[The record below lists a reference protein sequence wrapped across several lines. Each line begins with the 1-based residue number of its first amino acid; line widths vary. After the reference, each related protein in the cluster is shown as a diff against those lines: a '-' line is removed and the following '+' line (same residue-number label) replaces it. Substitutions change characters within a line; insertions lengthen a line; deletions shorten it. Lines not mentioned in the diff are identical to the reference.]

1 MKRRHKKR
9 SAKNTV
15 GQLIYLTASFY
26 ARNNLYMCAASC
38 AFGFL
43 FSFIPIVMTVLT
55 ILVRIIHA
63 SPDIIDSVLSR
74 VSEYKTMFD
83 AESFIRALLKMKTFG
98 RLEFV
103 LALFIVLMAR
113 KSFAAVMQGMQ
124 RIFHKKIKSRALFNH
139 ALIVTGELALIFI
152 AAVIILA
159 VFTLRNFF
167 TLSPL
172 SSLPIDLPAKLGISP
187 GTFIT
192 LSEFALIFIIVLLAY
207 RYASETKPKLKLC
220 AACSALCTLSFFAAA
235 KLTNEFLNIAN
246 YNIIYGVLGGL
257 MVFLLQTYIFFTLFF
272 IFAQV
277 IYIVQFFDPLVLSE
291 LYLLPDRDDTKFNS
305 IVKRILFIRPS
316 SVMNEGN
323 VEDYKAG
330 AIIYSKNERSDD
342 SYYVVSGA
350 VLINRN
356 GNLSYCD
363 TGSFFGEET
372 CILDQLRTSEAKA
385 ETDCKLMKISAEEFR
400 SLLEINHKTAEKAL
414 SHISEY
420 VSRVYGRTE
429 TFLL

>member
-26 ARNNLYMCAASC
+26 ARNNLYTCAASC

-43 FSFIPIVMTVLT
+43 FSFIPIVMTVLAV
-55 ILVRIIHA
+55 LVRIIHA
-63 SPDIIDSVLSR
+63 SPEIIDSVLSR

-83 AESFIRALLKMKTFG
+83 AESFIDGILKVKTFG
-98 RLEFV
+98 RIEFV
-103 LALFIVLMAR
+103 LVLFIVLMAR
-113 KSFAAVMQGMQ
+113 KSFAAVMQGMR
-124 RIFHKKIKSRALFNH
+124 RIFHKKIKTRAIFNH
-139 ALIVTGELALIFI
+139 ALIVIGELALIVI
-152 AAVIILA
+152 ATLIILLLFA
-159 VFTLRNFF
+159 LRNLFTLFPF
-167 TLSPL
+167 AALPVELPPLLVLSPVV
-172 SSLPIDLPAKLGISP
+172 
-187 GTFIT
+187 IT
-192 LSEFALIFIIVLLAY
+192 VSEFALIFVIVLLAY
-207 RYASETKPKLKLC
+207 RYASETKPNVKLC
-220 AACSALCTLSFFAAA
+220 AFCSSLCTLSFFTAA
-235 KLTNEFLNIAN
+235 KLTNEFLNMAN

-257 MVFLLQTYIFFTLFF
+257 MVFLFQTYIFFTLFF

-277 IYIVQFFDPLVLSE
+277 VYIVQFFDPLVLSE
-291 LYLLPDRDDTKFNS
+291 LYLLPDRDDTKLNS
-305 IVKRILFIRPS
+305 IVKRILFITPS
-316 SVMNEGN
+316 AIMNDDN
-323 VEDYKAG
+323 VENYTAG
-330 AIIYSKNERSDD
+330 SIIYAKNERSDD

>member
-9 SAKNTV
+9 SVKNTV

-26 ARNNLYMCAASC
+26 ARNNLYTCAASC

-43 FSFIPIVMTVLT
+43 FSFIPIVMTVLAV
-55 ILVRIIHA
+55 LVRIIHA
-63 SPDIIDSVLSR
+63 SPEIIDSVLSR

-83 AESFIRALLKMKTFG
+83 AESFIRTLLKMKTFG
-98 RLEFV
+98 RIEFV

-113 KSFAAVMQGMQ
+113 KSFATVMQGMQ
-124 RIFHKKIKSRALFNH
+124 RIFHKKIKSRAIFNQVIIVIGEM
-139 ALIVTGELALIFI
+139 AIVVITTLIIVLIF
-152 AAVIILA
+152 ALRNL
-159 VFTLRNFF
+159 FTLFPF
-167 TLSPL
+167 ALPPLEHPPLLSLHPVV
-172 SSLPIDLPAKLGISP
+172 
-187 GTFIT
+187 IT

-235 KLTNEFLNIAN
+235 KVTNEFLNIAN
-246 YNIIYGVLGGL
+246 YNIIYGVLSGL
-257 MVFLLQTYIFFTLFF
+257 MIFLFQTYLFFTLFF
-272 IFAQV
+272 IFAQTV
-277 IYIVQFFDPLVLSE
+277 YIVQFFDPLLLSE
-291 LYLLPDRDDTKFNS
+291 LYLLPGRDDTKLNS
-305 IVKRILFIRPS
+305 IVKRTLFITPS
-316 SVMNEGN
+316 AIMNKNN

-330 AIIYSKNERSDD
+330 ATIYAKNDRSDD
-342 SYYVVSGA
+342 SYYVVSGT

-363 TGSFFGEET
+363 RGTFFGEET
-372 CILDQLRTSEAKA
+372 CILDQVRTSEAKA

>member
-1 MKRRHKKR
+1 MEQRHKKR

-26 ARNNLYMCAASC
+26 ARNDLYTCAASC

-43 FSFIPIVMTVLT
+43 FSFIPIVMTVLVV
-55 ILVRIIHA
+55 LVHIIHA
-63 SPDIIDSVLSR
+63 SPEIIDSVLSR

-83 AESFIRALLKMKTFG
+83 AESFIDGILKVKTFG
-98 RLEFV
+98 WIEFV
-103 LALFIVLMAR
+103 LALFIVWMAR
-113 KSFAAVMQGMQ
+113 KSFAAVMQGMR
-124 RIFHKKIKSRALFNH
+124 RIFHKKIKSRVLFNH
-139 ALIVTGELALIFI
+139 ALAVIGELSLIVIATLIIVLVFALRN
-152 AAVIILA
+152 L
-159 VFTLRNFF
+159 FTLFPF
-167 TLSPL
+167 ATLPVELPPLFAFSPVL
-172 SSLPIDLPAKLGISP
+172 
-187 GTFIT
+187 IT
-192 LSEFALIFIIVLLAY
+192 VSEFALIFIIVLLAY
-207 RYASETKPKLKLC
+207 RYASETKPNVKLC
-220 AACSALCTLSFFAAA
+220 ALCSALCTLSFFAAA

-277 IYIVQFFDPLVLSE
+277 VYIVQFFDPLVLSE
-291 LYLLPDRDDTKFNS
+291 LYLLPDRNDTKFNS
-305 IVKRILFIRPS
+305 IVKRILFITPS
-316 SVMNEGN
+316 AIMNDVN
-323 VEDYKAG
+323 VENYKAG
-330 AIIYSKNERSDD
+330 SVIYAKNDRSDD
-342 SYYVVSGA
+342 SYYVVSGV

>member
-1 MKRRHKKR
+1 MEQRHKKR

-26 ARNNLYMCAASC
+26 ARNDLYTCAASC

-63 SPDIIDSVLSR
+63 SPEIIASVLSR
-74 VSEYKTMFD
+74 ISEYKTMFD
-83 AESFIRALLKMKTFG
+83 AESFIDGILKVKTFG
-98 RLEFV
+98 WIELV
-103 LALFIVLMAR
+103 LALFIVWMAR
-113 KSFAAVMQGMQ
+113 KSFAAVMQGMR

-139 ALIVTGELALIFI
+139 ALIVIGELALIFI
-152 AAVIILA
+152 ATVIILA

-167 TLSPL
+167 ML
-172 SSLPIDLPAKLGISP
+172 SSLPIDIPAKLGILP

-192 LSEFALIFIIVLLAY
+192 SSEFALIFIIVLLAY
-207 RYASETKPKLKLC
+207 RYASETKPNVKLC

-291 LYLLPDRDDTKFNS
+291 LYLLPGRDDTKLNS
-305 IVKRILFIRPS
+305 IVRRILFITPS
-316 SVMNEGN
+316 AIMNDVN
-323 VEDYKAG
+323 VENYKAG

-342 SYYVVSGA
+342 SYYVVSGV

-420 VSRVYGRTE
+420 VSHVYGRTE

>member
-26 ARNNLYMCAASC
+26 ARNNLYTCAASC

-43 FSFIPIVMTVLT
+43 FSFIPIVMTVLAV
-55 ILVRIIHA
+55 LVRIIHA
-63 SPDIIDSVLSR
+63 SPEIIDSVLSR
-74 VSEYKTMFD
+74 VSEYKAMFD
-83 AESFIRALLKMKTFG
+83 AESFIKTLLKMKTFG
-98 RLEFV
+98 RIEFV

-113 KSFAAVMQGMQ
+113 KSFATVMQGMQ
-124 RIFHKKIKSRALFNH
+124 RIFHKKIKSRAIFNQVIIVIGEM
-139 ALIVTGELALIFI
+139 AIVVITTLIIVLIF
-152 AAVIILA
+152 ALRNL
-159 VFTLRNFF
+159 FTLFPF
-167 TLSPL
+167 ALPPL
-172 SSLPIDLPAKLGISP
+172 EHPPLLSLPPVV
-187 GTFIT
+187 IT

-207 RYASETKPKLKLC
+207 RYASETKPNVKLC
-220 AACSALCTLSFFAAA
+220 AFCSALCTLSFFAAA
-235 KLTNEFLNIAN
+235 KVTNEFLNIAN
-246 YNIIYGVLGGL
+246 YNIIYGVLSGV
-257 MVFLLQTYIFFTLFF
+257 MIFLFQTYLFFTLFF
-272 IFAQV
+272 IFAQTV
-277 IYIVQFFDPLVLSE
+277 YIVQFFDPLLLSE
-291 LYLLPDRDDTKFNS
+291 LYLLPGRDDTKLNS
-305 IVKRILFIRPS
+305 IVKRTLFITPS
-316 SVMNEGN
+316 AIMHKNN

-330 AIIYSKNERSDD
+330 ATIYAKNDRSDD
-342 SYYVVSGA
+342 SYYVVSGT

-363 TGSFFGEET
+363 RGTFFGEET
-372 CILDQLRTSEAKA
+372 CILDQVRTSEAKA

>member
-1 MKRRHKKR
+1 MEQRHKKR

-26 ARNNLYMCAASC
+26 ARNDLYTCAASC

-43 FSFIPIVMTVLT
+43 FSFIPIVMTVLVV
-55 ILVRIIHA
+55 LVHIIHA
-63 SPDIIDSVLSR
+63 SPEIIDSVLSR

-83 AESFIRALLKMKTFG
+83 AESFIDGILKVKTFG
-98 RLEFV
+98 WIEFV
-103 LALFIVLMAR
+103 LALFIVWMAR
-113 KSFAAVMQGMQ
+113 KSFAAVMQGMR
-124 RIFHKKIKSRALFNH
+124 RIFHKKIKSRVLFNH
-139 ALIVTGELALIFI
+139 ALAVIGELSLIVIATLIIVLVFALRN
-152 AAVIILA
+152 L
-159 VFTLRNFF
+159 FTLFPF
-167 TLSPL
+167 ATLPVELPPLFAFSPVL
-172 SSLPIDLPAKLGISP
+172 
-187 GTFIT
+187 IT
-192 LSEFALIFIIVLLAY
+192 VSEFALIFIIVLLAY
-207 RYASETKPKLKLC
+207 RYASETKPNVKLC
-220 AACSALCTLSFFAAA
+220 ALCSALCTLSFFAAA

-277 IYIVQFFDPLVLSE
+277 VYIVQFFDPLVLSE
-291 LYLLPDRDDTKFNS
+291 LYLLPGRDDTKLNS
-305 IVKRILFIRPS
+305 IVKRILFITPS
-316 SVMNEGN
+316 AIMNDVN
-323 VEDYKAG
+323 VENYKAG
-330 AIIYSKNERSDD
+330 SVIYAKNDRSDD
-342 SYYVVSGA
+342 SYYVVSGV

>member
-26 ARNNLYMCAASC
+26 ARNNLYTCAASC

-43 FSFIPIVMTVLT
+43 FSFIPIVMTVLAV
-55 ILVRIIHA
+55 LVRIIHA
-63 SPDIIDSVLSR
+63 SPEIIDSVLSR
-74 VSEYKTMFD
+74 ISEYKTMFD
-83 AESFIRALLKMKTFG
+83 AESFIDGILKVKTFG
-98 RLEFV
+98 RIEFV
-103 LALFIVLMAR
+103 LALFIVLMSR
-113 KSFAAVMQGMQ
+113 KSFAAVMQGMR
-124 RIFHKKIKSRALFNH
+124 RIFHKKIKSRAIFNH
-139 ALIVTGELALIFI
+139 ALIVTGELALVVI
-152 AAVIILA
+152 ATIIVLA
-159 VFTLRNFF
+159 VFAFRNFF
-167 TLSPL
+167 MLSPL
-172 SSLPIDLPAKLGISP
+172 ASLSETLHPFFGVAP

-192 LSEFALIFIIVLLAY
+192 AAEFALIFIIVLLAY
-207 RYASETKPKLKLC
+207 RYASETKPRAKLC
-220 AACSALCTLSFFAAA
+220 AACSALCTLSFFTAA

-246 YNIIYGVLGGL
+246 YNIIYGVLSGV
-257 MVFLLQTYIFFTLFF
+257 MIFLFQTYIFFTLFF

-277 IYIVQFFDPLVLSE
+277 VYIVQFFDPLLLSE
-291 LYLLPDRDDTKFNS
+291 LYLLPDRDDTKLNS
-305 IVKRILFIRPS
+305 IVKRTLFITPS
-316 SVMNEGN
+316 AIMNKNN
-323 VEDYKAG
+323 VENYKAG
-330 AIIYSKNERSDD
+330 SIIYAKNDRSDD

-350 VLINRN
+350 VRINRN

-372 CILDQLRTSEAKA
+372 CILDQVRTSEAKA

-420 VSRVYGRTE
+420 VSHVYGRTE

>member
-26 ARNNLYMCAASC
+26 ARNNLYTCAASC

-43 FSFIPIVMTVLT
+43 FSFIPIVMTVLAV
-55 ILVRIIHA
+55 LVRIIHA
-63 SPDIIDSVLSR
+63 SPEIIDSVLSR

-83 AESFIRALLKMKTFG
+83 AESFIRTLLKMKTFG
-98 RLEFV
+98 RIEFV

-113 KSFAAVMQGMQ
+113 KSFATVMQGMQ
-124 RIFHKKIKSRALFNH
+124 RIFHKKIKSRAIFNQVIIVIGEM
-139 ALIVTGELALIFI
+139 AIVVITTLIIVLIF
-152 AAVIILA
+152 ALRNL
-159 VFTLRNFF
+159 FTLFPF
-167 TLSPL
+167 ALPPLEHPPLLSLHPVV
-172 SSLPIDLPAKLGISP
+172 
-187 GTFIT
+187 IT

-235 KLTNEFLNIAN
+235 KVTNEFLNIAN
-246 YNIIYGVLGGL
+246 YNIIYGVLSGL
-257 MVFLLQTYIFFTLFF
+257 MIFLFQTYLFFTLFF
-272 IFAQV
+272 IFAQTV
-277 IYIVQFFDPLVLSE
+277 YIVQFFDPLLLSE
-291 LYLLPDRDDTKFNS
+291 LYLLPGRDDTKLNS
-305 IVKRILFIRPS
+305 IVKRTLFITPS
-316 SVMNEGN
+316 AIMNKNN

-330 AIIYSKNERSDD
+330 ATIYAKNDRSDD
-342 SYYVVSGA
+342 SYYVVSGT

-363 TGSFFGEET
+363 RGTFFGEET
-372 CILDQLRTSEAKA
+372 CILDQVRTSEAKA

>member
-26 ARNNLYMCAASC
+26 ARNNLYTCAAAC
-38 AFGFL
+38 TFGFL

-55 ILVRIIHA
+55 VLVRIIHA
-63 SPDIIDSVLSR
+63 SPEIIASVLSR
-74 VSEYKTMFD
+74 ISEYKTMFD
-83 AESFIRALLKMKTFG
+83 AESFINGILKVKTFG
-98 RLEFV
+98 WIEFL
-103 LALFIVLMAR
+103 LAFFIVLMAR

-139 ALIVTGELALIFI
+139 AFIVIGELALVVI
-152 AAVIILA
+152 ATLIILIIFA
-159 VFTLRNFF
+159 LRKLFILF
-167 TLSPL
+167 PFASLPFELPPLFVLSPVV
-172 SSLPIDLPAKLGISP
+172 
-187 GTFIT
+187 IT
-192 LSEFALIFIIVLLAY
+192 LSEFVLIFTIVLLAY
-207 RYASETKPKLKLC
+207 RYASETKPNVKLC

-246 YNIIYGVLGGL
+246 YNIIYGVLSSL
-257 MVFLLQTYIFFTLFF
+257 MIFLFQTYIFFMLFF

-277 IYIVQFFDPLVLSE
+277 VYIVQFFDPLVLSE
-291 LYLLPDRDDTKFNS
+291 LYLLPDRDDTKLNS
-305 IVKRILFIRPS
+305 IVKRMLFITPS
-316 SVMNEGN
+316 AIMHKDN
-323 VEDYKAG
+323 VENYKAG
-330 AIIYSKNERSDD
+330 SIIYAKNDRSDD

-350 VLINRN
+350 VRINRN

-363 TGSFFGEET
+363 TGAFFGEET
-372 CILDQLRTSEAKA
+372 CILDQVRTSEAKA

>member
-26 ARNNLYMCAASC
+26 ARNNLYTCAASC

-43 FSFIPIVMTVLT
+43 FSFIPIVMTVLAV
-55 ILVRIIHA
+55 LMRIIHA
-63 SPDIIDSVLSR
+63 SPEIIDSVLSR

-83 AESFIRALLKMKTFG
+83 AESFIDGILKVKTFG
-98 RLEFV
+98 RIEFV
-103 LALFIVLMAR
+103 LVLFIVLMAR
-113 KSFAAVMQGMQ
+113 KSFAAVMQGMR
-124 RIFHKKIKSRALFNH
+124 RIFHKKIKTRAIFNH
-139 ALIVTGELALIFI
+139 ALIVIGELALIVI
-152 AAVIILA
+152 ATLIILLLFA
-159 VFTLRNFF
+159 LRNLFTLFPF
-167 TLSPL
+167 VALPVELPPLLVLSPL
-172 SSLPIDLPAKLGISP
+172 V
-187 GTFIT
+187 IT
-192 LSEFALIFIIVLLAY
+192 VSEFALIFVIVLLAY
-207 RYASETKPKLKLC
+207 RYASETKPNVKLC
-220 AACSALCTLSFFAAA
+220 AFCSSLCTLSFFTAA
-235 KLTNEFLNIAN
+235 KLTNEFLNMAN

-257 MVFLLQTYIFFTLFF
+257 MVFLFQTYIFFTLFF

-277 IYIVQFFDPLVLSE
+277 VYIVQFFDPLVLSE
-291 LYLLPDRDDTKFNS
+291 LYLLPDRDDTKLNS
-305 IVKRILFIRPS
+305 IVKRILFITPS
-316 SVMNEGN
+316 AIMNDDN
-323 VEDYKAG
+323 VENYTAG
-330 AIIYSKNERSDD
+330 SIIYAKNERSDD

>member
-1 MKRRHKKR
+1 MEQRHKKR

-26 ARNNLYMCAASC
+26 ARNDLYTCAASC

-43 FSFIPIVMTVLT
+43 FSFIPIVMTVLVV
-55 ILVRIIHA
+55 LVHIIHA
-63 SPDIIDSVLSR
+63 SPEIIDSVLSR

-83 AESFIRALLKMKTFG
+83 AESFIDGILKVKTFG
-98 RLEFV
+98 WIEFV
-103 LALFIVLMAR
+103 LALFIVWMAR
-113 KSFAAVMQGMQ
+113 KSFAAVMQGMR
-124 RIFHKKIKSRALFNH
+124 RIFHKKIKSRVLFNH
-139 ALIVTGELALIFI
+139 ALAVIGELSLIVIATLIIVLVFALRN
-152 AAVIILA
+152 L
-159 VFTLRNFF
+159 FTLFPF
-167 TLSPL
+167 ATLPVELPPLFAFSPVL
-172 SSLPIDLPAKLGISP
+172 
-187 GTFIT
+187 IT
-192 LSEFALIFIIVLLAY
+192 VSEFALIFIIVLLAY

-277 IYIVQFFDPLVLSE
+277 VYIVQFFDPLVLSE
-291 LYLLPDRDDTKFNS
+291 LYLLPGRDDTKLNS
-305 IVKRILFIRPS
+305 IVKRILFITPS
-316 SVMNEGN
+316 AIMNDVN
-323 VEDYKAG
+323 VENYKAG
-330 AIIYSKNERSDD
+330 SVIYAKNDRSDD
-342 SYYVVSGA
+342 SYYVVSGV

>member
-1 MKRRHKKR
+1 
-9 SAKNTV
+9 
-15 GQLIYLTASFY
+15 
-26 ARNNLYMCAASC
+26 
-38 AFGFL
+38 
-43 FSFIPIVMTVLT
+43 MTVLAV
-55 ILVRIIHA
+55 LVRIIHA
-63 SPDIIDSVLSR
+63 SPEIIDSVLSR

-83 AESFIRALLKMKTFG
+83 AESFIDGILKVKTFG
-98 RLEFV
+98 RIEFV
-103 LALFIVLMAR
+103 LVLFIVLMAR
-113 KSFAAVMQGMQ
+113 KSFAAVMQGMR
-124 RIFHKKIKSRALFNH
+124 RIFHKKIKTRAIFNH
-139 ALIVTGELALIFI
+139 ALIVIGELALIVI
-152 AAVIILA
+152 ATLIILLLFA
-159 VFTLRNFF
+159 LRNLFTLFPF
-167 TLSPL
+167 AALPVELPPLLVLSPVV
-172 SSLPIDLPAKLGISP
+172 
-187 GTFIT
+187 IT
-192 LSEFALIFIIVLLAY
+192 VSEFALIFVIVLLAY
-207 RYASETKPKLKLC
+207 RYASETKPNVKLC
-220 AACSALCTLSFFAAA
+220 AFCSSLCTLSFFTAA
-235 KLTNEFLNIAN
+235 KLTNEFLNMAN

-257 MVFLLQTYIFFTLFF
+257 MVFLFQTYIFFTLFF

-277 IYIVQFFDPLVLSE
+277 VYIVQFFDPLVLSE
-291 LYLLPDRDDTKFNS
+291 LYLLPDRDDTKLNS
-305 IVKRILFIRPS
+305 IVKRILFITPS
-316 SVMNEGN
+316 AIMNDDN
-323 VEDYKAG
+323 VENYTAG
-330 AIIYSKNERSDD
+330 SIIYAKNERSDD

>member
-26 ARNNLYMCAASC
+26 ARNNLYTCAASC

-43 FSFIPIVMTVLT
+43 FSFIPIVMTVLAV
-55 ILVRIIHA
+55 LVRIIHA
-63 SPDIIDSVLSR
+63 SPEIIDSVLSR

-83 AESFIRALLKMKTFG
+83 AESFINGILKVKTFG
-98 RLEFV
+98 RIEFV

-113 KSFAAVMQGMQ
+113 KSFAAVMQGMR
-124 RIFHKKIKSRALFNH
+124 RIFHKKIKTRAIFNH
-139 ALIVTGELALIFI
+139 ALIFIGELALVVI
-152 AAVIILA
+152 ATLIILIIFA
-159 VFTLRNFF
+159 LRNLFTLFPAALQPLEHPPRLA
-167 TLSPL
+167 LSP
-172 SSLPIDLPAKLGISP
+172 AV
-187 GTFIT
+187 IT

-207 RYASETKPKLKLC
+207 RYASETKPDAKLC
-220 AACSALCTLSFFAAA
+220 AACSALCTLSFFTAA

-246 YNIIYGVLGGL
+246 YNIIYGVLSGV
-257 MVFLLQTYIFFTLFF
+257 MIFLFQTYIFFTLFF
-272 IFAQV
+272 IFAQTV
-277 IYIVQFFDPLVLSE
+277 YIVQFFDPLLLSE
-291 LYLLPDRDDTKFNS
+291 LYLLPDRDDTKLNS
-305 IVKRILFIRPS
+305 IVKRTLFITPS
-316 SVMNEGN
+316 AIMNKNN
-323 VEDYKAG
+323 VENYKAG
-330 AIIYSKNERSDD
+330 SIIYAKNDRSDD

-350 VLINRN
+350 VRINRN

-363 TGSFFGEET
+363 RGAFFGEET
-372 CILDQLRTSEAKA
+372 CILEQVRTSEAKA

-420 VSRVYGRTE
+420 VSHVYGRTE

>member
-1 MKRRHKKR
+1 MEQRHKKR

-26 ARNNLYMCAASC
+26 ARNDLYTCAASC

-43 FSFIPIVMTVLT
+43 FSFIPIVMTVLVV
-55 ILVRIIHA
+55 LVHIIHA
-63 SPDIIDSVLSR
+63 SPEIIDSVLSR

-83 AESFIRALLKMKTFG
+83 AESFIDGILKVKTFG
-98 RLEFV
+98 WIEFV
-103 LALFIVLMAR
+103 LALFIVWMAR
-113 KSFAAVMQGMQ
+113 KSFAAVMQGMR
-124 RIFHKKIKSRALFNH
+124 RIFHKKIKSRVLFNH
-139 ALIVTGELALIFI
+139 ALAVIGELSLIVIATLIIVLVFALRN
-152 AAVIILA
+152 L
-159 VFTLRNFF
+159 FTLFPF
-167 TLSPL
+167 ATLPVELPPLFAFSPVL
-172 SSLPIDLPAKLGISP
+172 
-187 GTFIT
+187 IT
-192 LSEFALIFIIVLLAY
+192 VSEFALIFIIVLLAY

-246 YNIIYGVLGGL
+246 YNIIYGVLSGV
-257 MVFLLQTYIFFTLFF
+257 MIFLFQTYIFFTLFF

-277 IYIVQFFDPLVLSE
+277 VYIVQFFDPLVLSE
-291 LYLLPDRDDTKFNS
+291 LYLLPGRDDTKLNS
-305 IVKRILFIRPS
+305 IVKRILFITPS
-316 SVMNEGN
+316 AIMNDVN
-323 VEDYKAG
+323 VENYKAG
-330 AIIYSKNERSDD
+330 SVIYAKNDRSDD
-342 SYYVVSGA
+342 SYYVVSGV

>member
-9 SAKNTV
+9 SVKNTV

-26 ARNNLYMCAASC
+26 ARNNLYTCAASC

-43 FSFIPIVMTVLT
+43 FSFIPIVMTVLAV
-55 ILVRIIHA
+55 LVRIIHA
-63 SPDIIDSVLSR
+63 SPEIIDSVLSR

-83 AESFIRALLKMKTFG
+83 AESFIRTLLKMKTFG
-98 RLEFV
+98 RIEFV

-113 KSFAAVMQGMQ
+113 KSFATVMQGMQ
-124 RIFHKKIKSRALFNH
+124 RIFHKKIKSRAIFNQVIIVIGEM
-139 ALIVTGELALIFI
+139 AIVVITTLIIVLIF
-152 AAVIILA
+152 ALRNL
-159 VFTLRNFF
+159 FTLFPF
-167 TLSPL
+167 ALLPLEHPPLLSLHPVV
-172 SSLPIDLPAKLGISP
+172 
-187 GTFIT
+187 IT

-235 KLTNEFLNIAN
+235 KVTNEFLNIAN
-246 YNIIYGVLGGL
+246 YNIIYGVLSGL
-257 MVFLLQTYIFFTLFF
+257 MIFLFQTYLFFTLFF
-272 IFAQV
+272 IFAQTV
-277 IYIVQFFDPLVLSE
+277 YIVQFFDPLLLSE
-291 LYLLPDRDDTKFNS
+291 LYLLPGRDDTKLNS
-305 IVKRILFIRPS
+305 IVKRTLFITPS
-316 SVMNEGN
+316 ALMNEGN

-330 AIIYSKNERSDD
+330 ATIYAKNDRSDD
-342 SYYVVSGA
+342 SYYVVSGT

-363 TGSFFGEET
+363 RDTFFSEET
-372 CILDQLRTSEAKA
+372 CILDQVRTSEAKA